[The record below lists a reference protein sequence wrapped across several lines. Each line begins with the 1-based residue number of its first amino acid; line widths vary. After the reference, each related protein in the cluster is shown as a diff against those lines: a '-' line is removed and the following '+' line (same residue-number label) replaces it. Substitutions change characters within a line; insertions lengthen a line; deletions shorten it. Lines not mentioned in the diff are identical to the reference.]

1 MAPHEIVVF
10 LGPSLP
16 VAEARRILPARYLAP
31 ARCGDLLRVRRMRP
45 RAVAI
50 IDGVFES
57 VGAVWHKEILLAL
70 EDGIAVYGAASM
82 GAIRAAELAPFG
94 MVGIGAIFEAYRDGV
109 YVDDDEVALLQGPA
123 AFGYPAMSEAMVNVR
138 ATAASAVASGV
149 LTPASADRLL
159 RCAKDTFY
167 QDRSFDGL
175 IEQAWGPDPDNEA
188 AARFR
193 RFLDEGG
200 RVNQKRADAEAL
212 LRSLA
217 TRSPTAPSPL
227 ANVPTVHRSS
237 FILRL
242 QHESMCG
249 PFDVPDADLPRE
261 EHVAAA
267 AARLGNTFAQLRRLS
282 QLLAVAY
289 ALARGRDLTVT
300 NADRARVFRRDALG
314 LGSAARTGR
323 WARARDLDARTH
335 AGLVERLSVVHALR
349 AAFERRVGRREARR
363 RYDARLL
370 DLMRL
375 DGRYPAR
382 RAPGAGSGPS
392 RDHATLQHVARRG
405 GLAFALDRCTGVLWT
420 LVDDILASLRAVA
433 GQSPQVLSDEFRR
446 ARGLELRGTT
456 LTWRRANNL
465 DERRYEALVAR
476 DARLAMLCRC
486 DDPHALGLHRLA
498 EPVCWL
504 LDAVRLSGV
513 YGRLQRGLCYG
524 VRHSEFAA
532 HLSWRDMMAKAKAA
546 KKAVAKKAPAKKT
559 AAKAT
564 VKDLKPKDTKSVK
577 GGALARKKVFE

>member
-1 MAPHEIVVF
+1 MEPHEIVVF

-31 ARCGDLLRVRRMRP
+31 ARCGDLLRVRRMQP

-94 MVGIGAIFEAYRDGV
+94 MVGIGAIFEAYRDGI

-123 AFGYPAMSEAMVNVR
+123 AFGYRAMSEAMVNVR
-138 ATAASAVASGV
+138 ATVASAVVSGV
-149 LTPASADRLL
+149 LTPAAADRLL
-159 RCAKDTFY
+159 CCAKNTFY
-167 QDRSFDGL
+167 QDRSFDSL
-175 IEQAWGPDPDNEA
+175 IDQAWGPDAGDEV

-200 RVNQKRADAEAL
+200 HVNQKQADAATL
-212 LRSLA
+212 LRYLA
-217 TRSPTAPSPL
+217 TRSPTAPSPI
-227 ANVPTVHRSS
+227 VDMPDVHRSS

-249 PFDVPDADLPRE
+249 PFDAPDADLPRE
-261 EHVAAA
+261 EHVTAAA
-267 AARLGNTFAQLRRLS
+267 TRLGDTSAQLRRLS

-289 ALARGRDLTVT
+289 ALAPGRDLTVT
-300 NADRARVFRRDALG
+300 NADRARVFTRDALG
-314 LGSAARTGR
+314 LGPAARTRR
-323 WARARDLDARTH
+323 WARARDMDEQAH
-335 AGLVERLSVVHALR
+335 AGLVERLSVVHALK
-349 AAFERRVGRREARR
+349 AAFERRVGQRQAQR

-370 DLMRL
+370 DVMRL
-375 DGRYPAR
+375 DGRYPSR
-382 RAPGAGSGPS
+382 HLSGRGSGPS
-392 RDHATLQHVARRG
+392 VDRARLRHLTRRG
-405 GLAFALDRCTGVLWT
+405 GLAFALDRRAGVLWSV
-420 LVDDILASLRAVA
+420 VDDVMASLRADA
-433 GQSPQVLSDEFRR
+433 CKSPQVLSDEFRR
-446 ARGLELRGTT
+446 ARGLDLRGAT

-465 DERRYEALVAR
+465 DGRRYEALVAR

-486 DDPHALGLHRLA
+486 DEPHALGLYRLA

-504 LDAVRLSGV
+504 LDAVRLSGI
-513 YGRLQRGLCYG
+513 YDRLQRGLCYG
-524 VRHSEFAA
+524 VPHSEFAS
-532 HLSWRDMMAKAKAA
+532 HLSGRDMMAKAKAA
-546 KKAVAKKAPAKKT
+546 KKAAPKKAPAKKA
-559 AAKAT
+559 AAKTT

-577 GGALARKKVFE
+577 GGLLRKKVFE